1 MPLIYYLFIICIWFI
16 LLLSPFKFLSS
27 PPPFSF
33 STFPK
38 FHFFHWLF
46 YLFIYFFFSLPFI
59 HLSLFLS
66 LSCLSFSFFN
76 LGFYKYLKIKNI
88 CKITCLKIGLTRIR
102 DWWKKKKK
110 GLSKIRDWC
119 ILFCMRINVVE
130 NKLYLYLFYEINHS
144 THI

>member
-102 DWWKKKKK
+102 DWWKKKK